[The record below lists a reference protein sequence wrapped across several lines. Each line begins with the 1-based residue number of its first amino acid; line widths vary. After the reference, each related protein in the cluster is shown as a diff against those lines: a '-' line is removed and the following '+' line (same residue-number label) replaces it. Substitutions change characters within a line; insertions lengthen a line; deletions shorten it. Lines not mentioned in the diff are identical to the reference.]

1 LILSNKTV
9 ISLQIVHKVGIV
21 MQDDPMESVNIAERY
36 CRLTLEW

>member
-1 LILSNKTV
+1 
-9 ISLQIVHKVGIV
+9 